1 MSVSAALTR
10 RNAMHLR
17 RGGAL
22 SALVLRNAIAVAL
35 PMHRLPPNAAPVHL
49 GAPSLTSDT
58 P

>member
-22 SALVLRNAIAVAL
+22 SALVSRNAIAVAL
-35 PMHRLPPNAAPVHL
+35 PMHRLPPERSAGSSRRPLPHE
-49 GAPSLTSDT
+49 
-58 P
+58 